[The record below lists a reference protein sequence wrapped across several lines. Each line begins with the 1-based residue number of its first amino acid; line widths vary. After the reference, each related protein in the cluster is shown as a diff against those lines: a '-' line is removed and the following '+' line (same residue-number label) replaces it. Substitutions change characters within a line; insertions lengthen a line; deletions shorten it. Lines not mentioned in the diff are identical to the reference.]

1 MACTLLYIAFCVHS
15 FMLSYDVNNCGLLD
29 FDSTMKLVVVPFTFE
44 LITSSNSDSYPIQ
57 DTNTRTLN
65 YS

>member
-1 MACTLLYIAFCVHS
+1 
-15 FMLSYDVNNCGLLD
+15 MLSYDVNNCGLLD